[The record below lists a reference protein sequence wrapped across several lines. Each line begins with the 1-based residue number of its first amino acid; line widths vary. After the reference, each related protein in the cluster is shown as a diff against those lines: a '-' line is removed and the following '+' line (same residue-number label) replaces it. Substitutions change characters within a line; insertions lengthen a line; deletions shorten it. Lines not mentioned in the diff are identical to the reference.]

1 MQTIKIEYGVEY
13 YPNPEEG
20 EQFEYLTESNFL
32 SLICDHE
39 MRGYTPEIAYERF
52 TTFDNGRDGR
62 RLTIKDTQGIYYV

>member
-20 EQFEYLTESNFL
+20 EQFEYLTELEFL
-32 SLICDHE
+32 SLIRDHGL
-39 MRGYTPEIAYERF
+39 RGYSPEITYERF

-62 RLTIKDTQGIYYV
+62 RLTIRDTQGIYYV